1 MKSGQT
7 AELPDFS
14 WINAFVSFLLP
25 QDGPVQMNR
34 PLLAKGIHSLE
45 GLGHRGGRRLGPADG
60 EKCWEEKKTH
70 LEVKAGVKVK
80 NTGGA
85 ERACTI

>member
-14 WINAFVSFLLP
+14 WINACVLP
-25 QDGPVQMNR
+25 LAPGWTCANEPPSARRRN
-34 PLLAKGIHSLE
+34 PLLGGA
-45 GLGHRGGRRLGPADG
+45 GHRGGRRLGPADG